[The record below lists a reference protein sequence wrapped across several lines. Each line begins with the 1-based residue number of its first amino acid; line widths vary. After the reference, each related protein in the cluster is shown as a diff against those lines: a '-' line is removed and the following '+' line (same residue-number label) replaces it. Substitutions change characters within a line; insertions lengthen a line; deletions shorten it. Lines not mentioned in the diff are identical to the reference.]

1 MILVNQH
8 LKDHSTTENMISIS
22 YALPTTRMRF
32 FAPQTMNANNKKELR
47 QGAAAKARKKKRKG
61 NSSPLSQ
68 KGRGVHHHWELEL
81 EDEEDEENL
90 LPPNPPFPPFPYLLP
105 P

>member
-1 MILVNQH
+1 
-8 LKDHSTTENMISIS
+8 
-22 YALPTTRMRF
+22 
-32 FAPQTMNANNKKELR
+32 MNANNKKELR
-47 QGAAAKARKKKRKG
+47 QGATAKVEEKKRKG
-61 NSSPLSQ
+61 KSSILSQ
-68 KGRGVHHHWELEL
+68 KGRIVHHHWELEL